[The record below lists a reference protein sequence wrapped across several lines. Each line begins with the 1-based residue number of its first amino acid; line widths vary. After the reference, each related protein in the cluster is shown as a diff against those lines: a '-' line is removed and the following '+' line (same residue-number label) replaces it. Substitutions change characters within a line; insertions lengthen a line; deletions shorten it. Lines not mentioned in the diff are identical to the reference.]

1 LSGIRQNPSPWL
13 ADHVVFFMYRWLALA
28 PAALPLLWS
37 EWQAAYGWALLVAAL
52 LNVPAT
58 VFAQS
63 YVRIARRTPALMAFD
78 IFVMVLL
85 LHGVRL
91 SSGSEDLSG
100 MSGAFVPYAYGSL
113 VLPALLFGWRGGLMA
128 GLAFVTMDRAAL
140 WSVRLPPAMTALD
153 WADLALTMVAPP
165 FFGSLLPLIVNLVR
179 RASALRRQRRA
190 ESRTMILDGQARH
203 DPHPDTFGF
212 AAIDRGA
219 EHGRQDETFQA
230 PLALQATRVRAIEP
244 SVEDLRRL
252 LFAPFPS
259 PELELAETLDVLALR
274 FGQHTGVSSRVVRLG
289 RPRRLHSA
297 HRGVLVRLAQEA
309 LLNIQQHAHAA
320 SAVCTLRFDAMSVV
334 LLLQDNGVGLLDG
347 TYERPGLHALRAMHY
362 RLAELGG
369 RLDVFETE
377 GGGVT
382 VRATMPLE

>member
-1 LSGIRQNPSPWL
+1 LSGIRQNSSPWL
-13 ADHVVFFMYRWLALA
+13 ADHVVFFVYRWLALA
-28 PAALPLLWS
+28 LAASPLLWV
-37 EWQAAYGWALLVAAL
+37 EWRAGYGWALLAAAL
-52 LNVPAT
+52 LNIPAT
-58 VFAQS
+58 LFAQS
-63 YVRIARRTPALMAFD
+63 YVRVARRTPALMAFD
-78 IFVMVLL
+78 VFVMVLL
-85 LHGVRL
+85 LHAVRL
-91 SSGSEDLSG
+91 SSGSEDLTG
-100 MSGAFVPYAYGSL
+100 MGGAFVPYAYGSL

-165 FFGSLLPLIVNLVR
+165 LFGSLLPPIVDLLR
-179 RASALRRQRRA
+179 RFSASRRQRRA
-190 ESRTMILDGQARH
+190 ELRALVLDGQPRR
-203 DPHPDTFGF
+203 DPRPETFGF
-212 AAIDRGA
+212 AALDRGA
-219 EHGRQDETFQA
+219 EPGRQDEAIQA
-230 PLALQATRVRAIEP
+230 PLAMQATRVRAVEP

-259 PELELAETLDVLALR
+259 PDLELGEALDLLALR
-274 FGQHTGVSSRVVRLG
+274 FGQHTGAASRVVTLG
-289 RPRRLHSA
+289 RARRLHSA
-297 HRGVLVRLAQEA
+297 HRSVLVRLTQEA
-309 LLNIQQHAHAA
+309 LLNVQQHAHAA
-320 SAVCTLRFDAMSVV
+320 SAVCTLRYDATSVV
-334 LLLQDNGVGLLDG
+334 LLLQDDGVGLLDG

>member
-13 ADHVVFFMYRWLALA
+13 TDHVVFFLYRWLALA
-28 PAALPLLWS
+28 LAASLLFWMQ
-37 EWQAAYGWALLVAAL
+37 WQAAYGSALLVAAL
-52 LNVPAT
+52 LNIPAT
-58 VFAQS
+58 LFAQR
-63 YVRIARRTPALMAFD
+63 YVRVARRMPAVMALD

-85 LHGVRL
+85 LHMVRL

-140 WSVRLPPAMTALD
+140 WSVRMPPAMTALD
-153 WADLALTMVAPP
+153 WADLVLTMVAPP
-165 FFGSLLPLIVNLVR
+165 ILGSVLPVIVDLLR
-179 RASALRRQRRA
+179 RASARRVQRRA
-190 ESRTMILDGQARH
+190 QQRALRLGEQPRPEPRTDA
-203 DPHPDTFGF
+203 FGF
-212 AAIDRGA
+212 AALDRDA
-219 EHGRQDETFQA
+219 ERGRQDQPLQA
-230 PLALQATRVRAIEP
+230 PLAMQATRVRAVEP

-259 PELELAETLDVLALR
+259 PDPDLAEALDLLALR
-274 FGQHTGVSSRVVRLG
+274 FGQHTGAASRVVTLG
-289 RPRRLHSA
+289 RARRLHPA
-297 HRGVLVRLAQEA
+297 HRSVLVRLAQEA
-309 LLNIQQHAHAA
+309 LLNVQQHAHAA
-320 SAVCTLRFDAMSVV
+320 SAVCTLRYDATSVV
-334 LLLQDNGVGLLDG
+334 LLLQDDGVGLLDG
-347 TYERPGLHALRAMHY
+347 TYERPGLHALRAMQY

>member
-13 ADHVVFFMYRWLALA
+13 ADHVVFFVYRWLAVAL
-28 PAALPLLWS
+28 AALLLVWIK
-37 EWQAAYGWALLVAAL
+37 WQVAYGWALLVAIL
-52 LNVPAT
+52 LNIPAML
-58 VFAQS
+58 FAQR
-63 YVRIARRTPALMAFD
+63 YVRVARRTPAVMALD

-85 LHGVRL
+85 LHIVRL
-91 SSGSEDLSG
+91 SSGSGALSG
-100 MSGAFVPYAYGSL
+100 TSGAFVPYAYGSL
-113 VLPALLFGWRGGLMA
+113 VLPGLLFGWRGGLMA

-153 WADLALTMVAPP
+153 WADLALMMVAPP
-165 FFGSLLPLIVNLVR
+165 IFGSALPVLVDL
-179 RASALRRQRRA
+179 LRRISARRGQRRA
-190 ESRTMILDGQARH
+190 QQRSLLLSEQPHR
-203 DPHPDTFGF
+203 DPRSGTFGF
-212 AAIDRGA
+212 AALDRDA
-219 EHGRQDETFQA
+219 EPTRQDEPLQA
-230 PLALQATRVRAIEP
+230 PLAMQATRVRAVEP

-259 PELELAETLDVLALR
+259 PDLDLAAALDLLALR
-274 FGQHTGVSSRVVRLG
+274 FGQQTGATSRVVTLG
-289 RPRRLHSA
+289 RARRLHPA
-297 HRGVLVRLAQEA
+297 HRSVLVRLAQEA
-309 LLNIQQHAHAA
+309 LLNVQQHAHTA
-320 SAVCTLRFDAMSVV
+320 SAVCTLRYDAASVV
-334 LLLQDNGVGLLDG
+334 LLVQDDGVGLLDG